1 MVRPALVT
9 WNSNNIAHRYSS
21 GEGPSKSR
29 GSTLDDQDDASDGGW
44 GWVVVLASFFIHVL
58 IDGLAYTFGVFT
70 TDLVEHY
77 GISRQSVGWINSA
90 LVGLT
95 FIYGLP
101 ALPNP
106 SDSPCI
112 FPPPLSAAFVAAKQ
126 KYQIHLNS
134 YRWYQ
139 AENMSLTDGQT

>member
-1 MVRPALVT
+1 MFGPALLT
-9 WNSNNIAHRYSS
+9 RNLNNTADQYPS
-21 GEGPSKSR
+21 GEGPSR
-29 GSTLDDQDDASDGGW
+29 TRDLTLDDRDVASDGGW

-77 GISRQSVGWINSA
+77 DISRQSVGWINSA

-101 ALPNP
+101 APSHAFDAPLHFIRLP
-106 SDSPCI
+106 
-112 FPPPLSAAFVAAKQ
+112 
-126 KYQIHLNS
+126 
-134 YRWYQ
+134 
-139 AENMSLTDGQT
+139 